1 MPYTTNA
8 TINVSTTIA
17 HIVSV
22 RYVLPI
28 VVVVIV
34 IAVYITSMRYPG
46 LEGTLLQARVDMDY
60 VMEGIFTIPWF
71 SAKGEA
77 TLRRHAA
84 NDRGD
89 EVTIEAC

>member
-1 MPYTTNA
+1 
-8 TINVSTTIA
+8 
-17 HIVSV
+17 
-22 RYVLPI
+22 
-28 VVVVIV
+28 
-34 IAVYITSMRYPG
+34 MRYPG

-71 SAKGEA
+71 SAEVEA

-89 EVTIEAC
+89 EVTIEACWYPC